1 MIMSFQ
7 DAIKKSVLEG
17 FAASDIPSS
26 RIFTVLAVTF
36 LIGVY
41 LFFIYRL
48 VNKSSLYNRSY
59 HVAMAM
65 ISVITAGIIIAMQS
79 SIVIS
84 LGMVGALSIVRFRT
98 AVKDTMDLLF
108 LFWSIGEG
116 IICGAGLFKLA
127 VLVAL
132 VVTVGIFILEYLP
145 VGKKPYILIVNS
157 SDTNLEDKITGAV
170 KANSGMNRV
179 KSRNLKKSGLDM
191 IFEVNT
197 SHEKELLMALGE
209 IEGIENVSLLSHD
222 GEVRL

>member
-1 MIMSFQ
+1 MSFQ

-26 RIFTVLAVTF
+26 RIFTILAVTF

-145 VGKKPYILIVNS
+145 VGRKPYILIVNS
-157 SDTNLEDKITGAV
+157 SDVNAEDKITAAV
-170 KANSGMNRV
+170 KASSGMNRV

-197 SHEKELLMALGE
+197 SHEKELLRALSD